1 MPSPLILLAL
11 TAVQKSSQLGGD
23 GSLQSQ
29 SGGDGGS
36 TDAHTWPALHGLG
49 LQACCVWQST
59 MQPQPSGL

>member
-1 MPSPLILLAL
+1 LILLAL

-36 TDAHTWPALHGLG
+36 FDAHTWPSSHGLS
-49 LQACCVWQST
+49 AA
-59 MQPQPSGL
+59 